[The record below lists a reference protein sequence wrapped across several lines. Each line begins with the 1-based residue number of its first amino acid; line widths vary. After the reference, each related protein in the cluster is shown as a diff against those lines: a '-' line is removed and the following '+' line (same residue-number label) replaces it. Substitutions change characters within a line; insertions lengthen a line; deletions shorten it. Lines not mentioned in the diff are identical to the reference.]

1 MSDFQRS
8 LQFQGRNL
16 QRQWQEKPLLRM
28 AIWSLC
34 LLLVVHLVMLS
45 MDWREERGEEYRR
58 LAGEWLKL
66 QDVSRQTAWPE
77 RAMQAKQVLN
87 LQRERFWQAP
97 NASQARADVQ
107 AWLTERVRLAGV
119 PDAEVSV
126 LLPRGFEARDD
137 RAYRGPGSRA
147 VAASLVQSVVAG
159 YRSGAATSIGGV
171 SGTEQYVVAHAQSTI
186 VVPVRSGLLKRM
198 RIGQHPF
205 AGRVRRRAVPFD
217 GASCR
222 QAAGKPN
229 PLGTPAIRLPG
240 PPLSHSRSEERP
252 VWSGL

>member
-1 MSDFQRS
+1 
-8 LQFQGRNL
+8 
-16 QRQWQEKPLLRM
+16 
-28 AIWSLC
+28 
-34 LLLVVHLVMLS
+34 
-45 MDWREERGEEYRR
+45 
-58 LAGEWLKL
+58 
-66 QDVSRQTAWPE
+66 
-77 RAMQAKQVLN
+77 MQAEQVLN

-126 LLPRGFEARDD
+126 LLPRGFEKQGTIARIE
-137 RAYRGPGSRA
+137 AQVRGQLQPASFSRLLQDIEA
-147 VAASLVQSVVAG
+147 EQRQVSVEFLELNNMLSPMLNLQLSFLFVAA
-159 YRSGAATSIGGV
+159 
-171 SGTEQYVVAHAQSTI
+171 
-186 VVPVRSGLLKRM
+186 LLKRM

-229 PLGTPAIRLPG
+229 PLGTPAIRLSG

-252 VWSGL
+252 VWSAL